1 LSNVNDG
8 MNAILGG
15 LEMGEAGSTDT
26 DRAHAFAKFCQGI
39 AQAYVG
45 IFFDKGFI
53 YPEGVELTAYSPE
66 FVDESVVTA
75 AGIASLKEAIT
86 LASADFIL
94 PTTWIN
100 GHQLTN
106 EELAQVSNSFIAR
119 YMVFNAKTAAARAA
133 VDWGTVVTH
142 ANAGI
147 TEDFGFEGDDNI
159 WWNAIQWNSTWNG
172 WLNVDNH
179 LHGPSDTS
187 TNYTT
192 WANTATADKMDFINH
207 SSDRRVTGDETGI
220 TDGTY
225 IKYHPAQCHYASRGT
240 YHFSRYR
247 FLKYDY
253 MESASYGFHPIM
265 YKAEMDMLKAEAY
278 LRGYGGGTAADA
290 ADLINETRV
299 AIGEMTPLDGTE
311 TDLELWRALCY
322 EKRMETLITGI
333 AYFDYRG
340 WAGLTADG
348 TNVLYVPSGRPI
360 HFPVPAKELEIL
372 LQDTYT
378 FGGAGNPATTP
389 GIKAGSK
396 VIDME
401 YIQNAKAYLE
411 KFKKSNQ
418 KIGVR
423 K

>member
-1 LSNVNDG
+1 
-8 MNAILGG
+8 
-15 LEMGEAGSTDT
+15 
-26 DRAHAFAKFCQGI
+26 
-39 AQAYVG
+39 
-45 IFFDKGFI
+45 
-53 YPEGVELTAYSPE
+53 
-66 FVDESVVTA
+66 
-75 AGIASLKEAIT
+75 
-86 LASADFIL
+86 
-94 PTTWIN
+94 
-100 GHQLTN
+100 
-106 EELAQVSNSFIAR
+106 
-119 YMVFNAKTAAARAA
+119 
-133 VDWGTVVTH
+133 
-142 ANAGI
+142 
-147 TEDFGFEGDDNI
+147 
-159 WWNAIQWNSTWNG
+159 
-172 WLNVDNH
+172 
-179 LHGPSDTS
+179 
-187 TNYTT
+187 TT
-192 WANTATADKMDFINH
+192 WANTATDLKFDFINQ

-220 TDGTY
+220 TDGLY

-240 YHFSRYR
+240 YHWSRYR

-322 EKRMETLITGI
+322 EKRMETLVTGI
-333 AYFDYRG
+333 AYYDYRG

-348 TNVLYVPSGRPI
+348 TEVLNVPSGRPI

-378 FGGAGNPATTP
+378 FGGIGNADTTP

-401 YIQNAKAYLE
+401 YIQNAKAYLD

-418 KIGVR
+418 RMEGIK
-423 K
+423 